1 MAYITLKRIVLASIV
16 FAGLQASIATG
27 AVETGAEAPD
37 FTLTDVQGN
46 EHTLHDHLGSI
57 IVLEWT
63 NYDCPFVRKFYN
75 PGVMQAMQSEMAE
88 KGVIWL
94 TICSSAPGTQGNF
107 TQEVWKQRMEA
118 WNVVAPVLLDES
130 GDVGR
135 AYGARV
141 TPHMY
146 VIDTEGRIAYQGA
159 IDSIRSVSPDDIE
172 KAENYV
178 KAAVHALLA
187 GEDVEN
193 TDTTPYGCTVKYE

>member
-1 MAYITLKRIVLASIV
+1 MEFKKLKCVAI
-16 FAGLQASIATG
+16 AGLAAASLQAGVAMG

-37 FTLTDVQGN
+37 FTLTDVRGN

-75 PGVMQAMQSEMAE
+75 PGVMQAMQAE
-88 KGVIWL
+88 FAERGIVWL

-107 TQEVWKQRMEA
+107 TPEVWLQRMGA

-135 AYGARV
+135 AYGALV

-159 IDSIRSVSPDDIE
+159 IDSIRSVNSDDIDR
-172 KAENYV
+172 ADQYV
-178 KAAVHALLA
+178 RLAVEALLA
-187 GEDVEN
+187 GNEVAI
-193 TDTTPYGCTVKYE
+193 TDTRPYGCTVKYE

>member
-1 MAYITLKRIVLASIV
+1 MDAKKMLRFSAALLTVVGIQVGTVS
-16 FAGLQASIATG
+16 AG
-27 AVETGAEAPD
+27 VETGAEAPD
-37 FTLTDVQGN
+37 FTLTDVAGN

-57 IVLEWT
+57 IILEWT

-75 PGVMQAMQSEMAE
+75 PGVMQEWQEAMAE
-88 KGVIWL
+88 QGIVWL

-107 TQEVWKQRMEA
+107 TQAVWKQRMEE

-135 AYGARV
+135 AYGART

-159 IDSIRSVSPDDIE
+159 IDSIRSVNPDDIE
-172 KAENYV
+172 RADNYV
-178 KAAVHALLA
+178 QAAVAALLA
-187 GEDVEN
+187 GEEVET
-193 TDTTPYGCTVKYE
+193 TDTRPYGCTVKYE